1 MLYAS
6 VNQME
11 HSILEALQSLEYNG
25 ELCSYATLKEAV
37 HEKTVP
43 QSFRNL
49 VVWLASH
56 IKMDIDLKE
65 NISGDD
71 ATFDLDV
78 KGLVRELGCP
88 YTEVIQ
94 SNRFDTAESRLFLL
108 DFLVTELQACRMTK
122 DHNQMEHSQENSSIL
137 TICVQTIFNVLKI
150 SMDTTQP
157 FVAIETSLKK
167 LLSTLPKDYIPP
179 PLLKKSLSQNQW
191 DLVSKINDGLCQ
203 EYRLRR
209 ELLIKR
215 VDVTIQSFTWTEKMK
230 KKVDE
235 VSESFNSIR
244 SALQPHSLTSIADV
258 LAARTDLCTIERTSS
273 GKTRD
278 SLKCAINKHM
288 IGAVPDRGGRAS
300 SIPPPPDMPLFKP
313 RTPDSMADNRGGH
326 QEPVRGSFRGRGGSW
341 RGRGASDSHRGSRGG
356 YSGKEDKIYYS

>member
-1 MLYAS
+1 
-6 VNQME
+6 ME

-37 HEKTVP
+37 YEKNVP

-65 NISGDD
+65 NVSGDP

-94 SNRFDTAESRLFLL
+94 SNRFETAESRLFLL
-108 DFLVTELQACRMTK
+108 DFLASELQACRMTK
-122 DHNQMEHSQENSSIL
+122 DHIKDQNQMEHSQENSSIL

-150 SMDTTQP
+150 SMNTTQP

-167 LLSTLPKDYIPP
+167 LLSTLPNDYIPP

-273 GKTRD
+273 GKARD

-300 SIPPPPDMPLFKP
+300 SIPPPPDMPMFKP
-313 RTPDSMADNRGGH
+313 RTPDSAADHRGGH